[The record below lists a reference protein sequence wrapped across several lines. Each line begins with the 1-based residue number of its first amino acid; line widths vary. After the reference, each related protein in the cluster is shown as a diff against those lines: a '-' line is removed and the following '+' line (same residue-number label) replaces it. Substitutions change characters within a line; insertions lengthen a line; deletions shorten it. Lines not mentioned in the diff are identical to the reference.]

1 MKLFLTTACLAAAL
15 TMTGCASIFSGSTQT
30 LTFKSVPDTAN
41 ITITNKLGEK
51 IHTGSTP
58 ATVTLKRGN
67 GYFKPAGYQV
77 TFSKEGFQTKTVQ
90 VKATVNG
97 WYIANIIFGGLIG
110 FLIVDPATGAMYT
123 LSPSDINT
131 LLDATQLV
139 TTKKEQQSLTV
150 MLVQDIPV
158 VMMKRAQYIATL
170 RQSQL

>member
-131 LLDATQLV
+131 LLDATHLV

-158 VMMKRAQYIATL
+158 DMMKRAQYIATL
-170 RQSQL
+170 

>member
-1 MKLFLTTACLAAAL
+1 MKIFLTTAFLTATL

-67 GYFKPAGYQV
+67 GYFKSAGYDV

-123 LSPSDINT
+123 LSPSDIT
-131 LLDATQLV
+131 SVLDTAQLS
-139 TTKKEQQSLTV
+139 TTKTEDHQSLTV

-158 VMMKRAQYIATL
+158 DMMKRAKYITTL
-170 RQSQL
+170 

>member
-15 TMTGCASIFSGSTQT
+15 TMTGCASIFSGTTQT
-30 LTFKSVPDTAN
+30 LTFKSVPDAAN

-97 WYIANIIFGGLIG
+97 WYIANIIFGSLIG
-110 FLIVDPATGAMYT
+110 FLIVDPITGAMYT

-131 LLDATQLV
+131 LLDAAQLS

-158 VMMKRAQYIATL
+158 DMMKRAQYIATL
-170 RQSQL
+170 

>member
-1 MKLFLTTACLAAAL
+1 MKIFLTTACLAATL

-41 ITITNKLGEK
+41 ITITNKSGEK
-51 IHTGSTP
+51 IHTSSTP

-67 GYFKPAGYQV
+67 GYFKPAGYEI

-123 LSPSDINT
+123 LSPSDINSV
-131 LLDATQLV
+131 LDPTQLS
-139 TTKKEQQSLTV
+139 TTKNKGYQSLTV

-158 VMMKRAQYIATL
+158 NIMKRAKYITTL
-170 RQSQL
+170 

>member
-1 MKLFLTTACLAAAL
+1 MKIFLTTACLAATL

-41 ITITNKLGEK
+41 ITITNKSGEK
-51 IHTGSTP
+51 IHTSSTP

-67 GYFKPAGYQV
+67 GYFKPAGYEI

-123 LSPSDINT
+123 LSPGDINSV
-131 LLDATQLV
+131 LDPAQLS
-139 TTKKEQQSLTV
+139 TTKNKGYQSLTV

-158 VMMKRAQYIATL
+158 DIMKRAKYITTL
-170 RQSQL
+170 

>member
-1 MKLFLTTACLAAAL
+1 MKFFLTTACLAATL

-51 IHTGSTP
+51 IHTSSTP

-67 GYFKPAGYQV
+67 GYFKPAGYEI

-123 LSPSDINT
+123 LSPSDINSV
-131 LLDATQLV
+131 LDPAQLF
-139 TTKKEQQSLTV
+139 TTKNNGYQSLTV

-158 VMMKRAQYIATL
+158 DIMKRAKYITTL
-170 RQSQL
+170 

>member
-15 TMTGCASIFSGSTQT
+15 TMTGCASIFSGTTQT
-30 LTFKSVPDTAN
+30 LTFKSVPDAAN

-110 FLIVDPATGAMYT
+110 FLIVDPVTGAMYT

-158 VMMKRAQYIATL
+158 DMMKRAQYIATL
-170 RQSQL
+170 

>member
-110 FLIVDPATGAMYT
+110 FLIVDPITGAMYT

-158 VMMKRAQYIATL
+158 DMMKRAQYIATL
-170 RQSQL
+170 

>member
-15 TMTGCASIFSGSTQT
+15 TMTGCASIFSGTTQT
-30 LTFKSVPDTAN
+30 LTFKSVPDAAN

-131 LLDATQLV
+131 LLDAAQLV

-158 VMMKRAQYIATL
+158 DMMKRAQYIATL
-170 RQSQL
+170 

>member
-1 MKLFLTTACLAAAL
+1 MKLFLTTAYLAAAL

-158 VMMKRAQYIATL
+158 DMMKRAQYIATL
-170 RQSQL
+170 

>member
-110 FLIVDPATGAMYT
+110 FLIVDPITGAMYT

-131 LLDATQLV
+131 LLDAAQLS

-158 VMMKRAQYIATL
+158 DMMKRAQYIATL
-170 RQSQL
+170 

>member
-158 VMMKRAQYIATL
+158 DMMKRAQYIATL
-170 RQSQL
+170 

>member
-15 TMTGCASIFSGSTQT
+15 TMTGCASIFSGTTQT
-30 LTFKSVPDTAN
+30 LTFKSVPDAAN

-110 FLIVDPATGAMYT
+110 FLIVDPVTGAMYT

-131 LLDATQLV
+131 LLDAAQLS

-158 VMMKRAQYIATL
+158 DMMKRAQYIATL
-170 RQSQL
+170 

>member
-158 VMMKRAQYIATL
+158 DMVKRAQYIATL
-170 RQSQL
+170 

>member
-110 FLIVDPATGAMYT
+110 FLIVDPVTGAMYT

-131 LLDATQLV
+131 LLDAAQLV

-158 VMMKRAQYIATL
+158 DMMKRAQYIATL
-170 RQSQL
+170 

>member
-1 MKLFLTTACLAAAL
+1 MKLFLTIACLAAAL

-77 TFSKEGFQTKTVQ
+77 TFSKEGFQTKTVH

-158 VMMKRAQYIATL
+158 DMMKRAQYIATL
-170 RQSQL
+170 

>member
-1 MKLFLTTACLAAAL
+1 MKIFLTTACLAATL

-41 ITITNKLGEK
+41 ITITNKSGEK
-51 IHTGSTP
+51 IHTSSTP

-67 GYFKPAGYQV
+67 GYFKPAGYEI

-123 LSPSDINT
+123 LSPSDINSV
-131 LLDATQLV
+131 LDPAQLS
-139 TTKKEQQSLTV
+139 TTKNKGYQSLTV

-158 VMMKRAQYIATL
+158 NIMKRAKYITTL
-170 RQSQL
+170 